1 VSLIRLVI
9 QIALIAFVAGAVVT
23 LLRMQI
29 RARSGA
35 RPPWAKDNKAQNN
48 D

>member
-1 VSLIRLVI
+1 MSLIRLLI
-9 QIALIAFVAGAVVT
+9 QIVLIAFVAGAVVT

-29 RARSGA
+29 KARTGA
-35 RPPWAKDNKAQNN
+35 RPPWAKQDKASNN